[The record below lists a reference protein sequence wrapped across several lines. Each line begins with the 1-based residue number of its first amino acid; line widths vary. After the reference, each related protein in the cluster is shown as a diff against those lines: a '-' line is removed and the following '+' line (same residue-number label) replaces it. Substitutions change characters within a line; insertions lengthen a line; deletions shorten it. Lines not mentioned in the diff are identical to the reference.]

1 MRQDLTLVFCIC
13 DQRVDVTGANRNTCL
28 ENSLEISHIQRI
40 KGEFIAGFS
49 YMERKSTSQPSGQVC
64 LPRKAGFSTL
74 KQYRPP
80 TENFILGLFLGV
92 GQRYYP
98 CP

>member
-49 YMERKSTSQPSGQVC
+49 YMERKSTSQVC